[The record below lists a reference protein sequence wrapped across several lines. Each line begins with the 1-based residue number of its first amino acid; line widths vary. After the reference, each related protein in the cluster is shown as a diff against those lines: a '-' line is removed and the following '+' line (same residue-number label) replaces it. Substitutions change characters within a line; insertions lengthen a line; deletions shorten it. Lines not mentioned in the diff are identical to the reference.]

1 MNMGV
6 SAFVLVLFSL
16 LAPRLNFSGT
26 WVMDP
31 ARSFGNPAGLEQTM
45 TIAQDGDKITLEAK
59 LKTSQGERTV
69 NEQYIVNGQEAAF
82 TPQPAPDG
90 KTVTGKR
97 TASWLPE
104 NRGMVVIEV
113 VGEQTTTRKWSLSA
127 DGSVLTVDYFFD
139 TPRGSFE
146 AKRVFAKK

>member
-1 MNMGV
+1 MGG
-6 SAFVLVLFSL
+6 SAMVVVALLL
-16 LAPRLNFSGT
+16 LAPKPNFSGT

-31 ARSFGNPAGLEQTM
+31 GRSFSNPAGLEQTM
-45 TIAQDGDKITLEAK
+45 TVTQDGDKITLEAK
-59 LKTSQGERTV
+59 LKTSRGERTV
-69 NEQYIVNGQEAAF
+69 NEQYVVNGVEAAF
-82 TPQPAPDG
+82 SPPPAPDG

-104 NRGMVVIEV
+104 NRGMLVVEV